1 MVQRRRRTSRS
12 AVLLSALAAVMLIV
26 VAIPS
31 SPARAA
37 DDTEMPSS
45 KTDYKPQAEDQ
56 DRPKDKSLL
65 EKTPADAAV
74 ASKAQSGEQ
83 PAFYQRWQFWA
94 ITGGIVVG
102 AVAAI
107 WGGAVLYHTI
117 RGGDVR
123 PCSVPPNLACAGQG
137 EPQ

>member
-1 MVQRRRRTSRS
+1 VILS
-12 AVLLSALAAVMLIV
+12 LLATVMLLLI
-26 VAIPS
+26 AIPP

-37 DDTEMPSS
+37 DDNEMP
-45 KTDYKPQAEDQ
+45 TAAQNAPQVEDQ

-74 ASKAQSGEQ
+74 ASKAQEGDT
-83 PAFYQRWQFWA
+83 AFYQRWQFWA
-94 ITGGIVVG
+94 VTGAIVVG

-107 WGGAVLYHTI
+107 WGGAVLYHTL

-123 PCSVPPNLACAGQG
+123 PCGMPPNLACAGQG

>member
-12 AVLLSALAAVMLIV
+12 AVVLSALAAVMLLV

-83 PAFYQRWQFWA
+83 PALYQRWQFWA
-94 ITGGIVVG
+94 ITGGILVG

-123 PCSVPPNLACAGQG
+123 PCNSAFLGCAGQG